1 MGDIEPEPEPDPGLD
16 ATQQGAATPEPPPY
30 NWKHDRRLMGVGA
43 YDFSFF
49 IRDETD
55 RVTPAHHRLR
65 YHLEIGRGEDS

>member
-43 YDFSFF
+43 YDFFF
-49 IRDETD
+49 
-55 RVTPAHHRLR
+55 V
-65 YHLEIGRGEDS
+65 YS